1 MSKPLT
7 YTFVVTFIILA
18 IGCSKINPVLI
29 QLPEELNETS
39 GIVHVGNG
47 VYITHNDSG
56 NIDELVFIT
65 SSGKILR
72 RVDLE
77 LGNED
82 FEEVKY
88 SKNRVLVADIGN
100 NQSDRKDLNFKYF
113 SVDGEFL
120 KSICFDYSK
129 QVDFLPDT
137 LAFFDAEAFV
147 ELNGYLVM
155 FSKNRNSYHTW
166 VYNIDTMLSEQSIQP
181 FDTLATNYLVT
192 GSCLDESNDVIYLVG
207 YDFDRKH
214 FLSKVRI
221 VNSLD
226 LKLIQTTYLSM
237 FDGMQIEGIEFV
249 NDTIVLTTE
258 AENKRDKPKLIKL
271 KL

>member
-7 YTFVVTFIILA
+7 YTFVVTSIILA
-18 IGCSKINPVLI
+18 TGCSKINPVLI
-29 QLPEELNETS
+29 QLPKELNETS

-56 NIDELVFIT
+56 NLDELVFIT
-65 SSGKILR
+65 STGKILR
-72 RVDLE
+72 KVDLE
-77 LGNED
+77 LGNVD

-100 NQSDRKDLNFKYF
+100 NQSERKDLNFKYY
-113 SVDGEFL
+113 SIDGEFL
-120 KSICFDYSK
+120 KSICFDYSE
-129 QVDFLPDT
+129 QVDFSPDS
-137 LAFFDAEAFV
+137 LNYFDAEAFV
-147 ELNGYLVM
+147 ELNGNLVL

-166 VYNIDTMLSEQSIQP
+166 VYNIDTMLSEQSIHP
-181 FDTLATNYLVT
+181 FDTLETNYLVT
-192 GSCLDESNDVIYLVG
+192 GSCLDGSNNVIYLVG
-207 YDFDRKH
+207 YDFNRKH
-214 FLSKVRI
+214 FLSKVKI
-221 VNSLD
+221 VSSMD
-226 LKLIQTTYLSM
+226 LKLVKTTYLNM